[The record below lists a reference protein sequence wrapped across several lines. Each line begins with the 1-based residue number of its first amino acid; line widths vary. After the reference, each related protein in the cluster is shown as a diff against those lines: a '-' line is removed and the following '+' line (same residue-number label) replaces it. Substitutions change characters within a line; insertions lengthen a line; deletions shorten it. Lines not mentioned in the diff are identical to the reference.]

1 MKNYT
6 IEELEL
12 KIGGGE
18 QEQIRTRKIFE
29 DLRERA
35 IEGKKLL
42 EREKDFLYMALKLSE
57 FDDGKPEDFKSCES
71 NIFKELYLTYFHNNL
86 SGPFFKHKKGKGVV
100 EVGHHEKVKDFNTL
114 MKISDKWIVELKNDK
129 HSDQI
134 LQEIGIETRRD
145 LKTLDEK
152 YPSLK
157 RRFRKYQDEYRLKKD
172 KIILQ
177 SKFIYLLIKSVIENN
192 DTQDFEIPFSNEFI
206 EFTIYSLVH
215 IVSRHYA
222 EPIKDNPDKTYHYD
236 YFYPTEL
243 HLDLKNILTKIDS
256 LNKINI
262 KQIDNIIFEFRNTKY
277 QIWIQKRFKQVKGK
291 GNVEIFRVQT
301 FYPIYSEEEIIKI
314 ENEYEKIK
322 ADDELFLFSKS

>member
-1 MKNYT
+1 MKHYDVN
-6 IEELEL
+6 ELE
-12 KIGGGE
+12 IQE
-18 QEQIRTRKIFE
+18 VSQREQIRTRIIFE
-29 DLRERA
+29 DLKKRA

-42 EREKDFLYMALKLSE
+42 EREKDFLYIGLKLSE
-57 FDDGKPEDFKSCES
+57 LDDGKPEDFKACEN

-86 SGPFFKHKKGKGVV
+86 SGPFFKHKKGQGLV
-100 EVGHHEKVKDFNTL
+100 EVGFREKIKDMSSL
-114 MKISDKWIVELKNDK
+114 MRISDKWLVELKNDK

-145 LKTLDEK
+145 LKVLEEK

-157 RRFRKYQDEYRLKKD
+157 RKFKKHQDDYRLKKD

-177 SKFIYLLIKSVIENN
+177 SKFIYLLVKSVIENN
-192 DTQDFEIPFSNEFI
+192 DSQDFEIPFSNEII

-256 LNKINI
+256 LNKIDV
-262 KQIDNIIFEFRNTKY
+262 KQTDNIIFEFKNIKY
-277 QIWIQKRFKQVKGK
+277 QIWIQKRFKQVKGQ
-291 GNVEIFRVQT
+291 GNVEIFRIQT
-301 FYPIYSEEEIIKI
+301 FYPIYSEIEIKKI
-314 ENEYEKIK
+314 ESEYEKTK
-322 ADDELFLFSKS
+322 ADDELFLLSKS